1 MALKAVRAN
10 RSNHLRGFTRVSEA
24 EELRRQ
30 RVLERRFREM
40 GLEAGMLPGGRA
52 VVATLPLGPM
62 PFETPEGPR
71 VLRAVRFYTI
81 GHDRIKC
88 MAPRALFHLPPI
100 RVLDCEKA
108 EDLGDAHPQ
117 RLGAAT
123 RAAARRAPLARP
135 PRRRR
140 RRVAGRTAVVL
151 LARPRRSARARGSGR
166 ARASVILP
174 SRGPL
179 SGLAL
184 PDPAERVFE
193 PDASCRSATDLEIA
207 VTVRLEALARR
218 KRDASSATRDRR
230 ELRPAGAAHAA
241 RHAAAAGRARSSRA
255 QTRLQESL
263 RLRGFE
269 VRCTTSAA
277 ASIEAFRTHS
287 FELVLAETRLDR
299 GDGIE
304 LVPALRALPGILD
317 LPVVLFDE
325 RPSEHRR
332 SGARAAG
339 ASGYLS
345 GPLDAARL
353 ASALAHLASERR
365 RRRFARFERALSVS
379 WPGCETPAVT
389 TEVGR
394 GGCLLRG
401 SCRRPPR
408 GRFAL
413 HLPETGRTLHVEA
426 EVLYRLGELTPGP
439 NAGDGLR
446 FCGFDDGDEPA
457 WIEYL
462 AQLEQRSRSDA

>member
-1 MALKAVRAN
+1 
-10 RSNHLRGFTRVSEA
+10 VSEA

-40 GLEAGMLPGGRA
+40 GLEAGIMPGGRA
-52 VVATLPLGPM
+52 VVATLSLGPM

-108 EDLGDAHPQ
+108 QDLETRIRSVWSQRIALLRDARRWLE
-117 RLGAAT
+117 RLGVDVDVPQG
-123 RAAARRAPLARP
+123 APQWCFSLGLDDP
-135 PRRRR
+135 
-140 RRVAGRTAVVL
+140 
-151 LARPRRSARARGSGR
+151 R
-166 ARASVILP
+166 ARAAVVEPGKVILP

-179 SGLAL
+179 TGLAL
-184 PDPAERVFE
+184 PDPAERLFE
-193 PDASCRSATDLEIA
+193 PDARCRSGSDLEIA
-207 VTVRLEALARR
+207 ITVRLEALARR
-218 KRDASSATRDRR
+218 KREVATRRGNDDACDLPAPRAPR
-230 ELRPAGAAHAA
+230 GMPLLLVGSHLAGAK
-241 RHAAAAGRARSSRA
+241 G
-255 QTRLQESL
+255 LQESL
-263 RLRGFE
+263 RMRGFE

-277 ASIEAFRTHS
+277 ASIEAFRSQS

-304 LVPALRALPGILD
+304 LVPALRSLPGILD

-353 ASALAHLASERR
+353 ASALAHLAGERK

-394 GGCLLRG
+394 GGCQLRG
-401 SCRRPPR
+401 SLPTPAR

-413 HLPETGRTLHVEA
+413 HLPETGKTLHVEA
-426 EVLYRLGELTPGP
+426 EVMYRLGELTPGP

-462 AQLEQRSRSDA
+462 AQLEQRSRASS

>member
-1 MALKAVRAN
+1 M
-10 RSNHLRGFTRVSEA
+10 SEA

-30 RVLERRFREM
+30 RVLERRFRAM
-40 GLEAGMLPGGRA
+40 GLEVGVLPGGRA
-52 VVATLPLGPM
+52 VVATLLLGPM

-71 VLRAVRFYTI
+71 ALRAVRFYTL

-108 EDLGDAHPQ
+108 EDLEARIRATWAQ
-117 RLGAAT
+117 RLALL
-123 RAAARRAPLARP
+123 RDARRWLDQLGVQVDLSQGAPQWCFSL
-135 PRRRR
+135 
-140 RRVAGRTAVVL
+140 GLDDT
-151 LARPRRSARARGSGR
+151 RARGAVVERGR
-166 ARASVILP
+166 VILP

-184 PDPAERVFE
+184 PDPDERILALDV
-193 PDASCRSATDLEIA
+193 SCRTSTDLEIA

-218 KRDASSATRDRR
+218 KRDGTVRR
-230 ELRPAGAAHAA
+230 TPDANCDLPAPRTPRGMPLLLVGSQFAGAN
-241 RHAAAAGRARSSRA
+241 G
-255 QTRLQESL
+255 LQESL

-269 VRCTTSAA
+269 VRCATSASA
-277 ASIEAFRTHS
+277 AIEAFRAHS

-304 LVPALRALPGILD
+304 LVPALRGQTGVLD

-325 RPSEHRR
+325 RPSDHRR
-332 SGARAAG
+332 SAAKAAG

-353 ASALAHLASERR
+353 ASALAHLASERQ
-365 RRRFARFERALSVS
+365 RRRFARFDRALSVS

-394 GGCLLRG
+394 GGCLLHG
-401 SCRRPPR
+401 ATQAPAR

-413 HLPETGRTLHVEA
+413 HLPESGRTLHVEA
-426 EVLYRLGELTPGP
+426 DVMYRLDPLTPGSST
-439 NAGDGLR
+439 GDGLR
-446 FCGFDDGDEPA
+446 FCGFDEGEEA
-457 WIEYL
+457 VWIEYL
-462 AQLEQRSRSDA
+462 AGIEQRARAKS

>member
-1 MALKAVRAN
+1 
-10 RSNHLRGFTRVSEA
+10 VSEA

-30 RVLERRFREM
+30 RVLERRFRAM
-40 GLEAGMLPGGRA
+40 GLEAGVLPGGRA
-52 VVATLPLGPM
+52 VVATLLLGPV

-71 VLRAVRFYTI
+71 VLRAVRFYTL

-108 EDLGDAHPQ
+108 EDLEARIRATWTQ
-117 RLGAAT
+117 RLAVL
-123 RAAARRAPLARP
+123 REARRWLDQLGVQVDVSQGAPQWCFSLGLDDP
-135 PRRRR
+135 
-140 RRVAGRTAVVL
+140 
-151 LARPRRSARARGSGR
+151 RARGAVVEPGR
-166 ARASVILP
+166 VILP

-179 SGLAL
+179 SGLTL
-184 PDPAERVFE
+184 PAPEERVLAL
-193 PDASCRSATDLEIA
+193 DAKCRTSTDLEIA

-218 KRDASSATRDRR
+218 KREGTLRR
-230 ELRPAGAAHAA
+230 TPDENCDLPAPRTPHGMLLLLVGSQLAGAN
-241 RHAAAAGRARSSRA
+241 G
-255 QTRLQESL
+255 LQESL

-269 VRCTTSAA
+269 VRCATSASA
-277 ASIEAFRTHS
+277 AIEAFRAHS

-304 LVPALRALPGILD
+304 LVPALRAQPGVLD

-325 RPSEHRR
+325 RPSDHRR
-332 SGARAAG
+332 NAAKAAG

-379 WPGCETPAVT
+379 WPGCDAPAIT
-389 TEVGR
+389 TEIGR
-394 GGCLLRG
+394 GGCLVRG
-401 SCRRPPR
+401 SSEAPAR

-426 EVLYRLGELTPGP
+426 DVVYRLGESTPGP
-439 NAGDGLR
+439 SAGDGLQ

-462 AQLEQRSRSDA
+462 AGLEQRSRAGA

>member
-1 MALKAVRAN
+1 M
-10 RSNHLRGFTRVSEA
+10 SEA

-40 GLEAGMLPGGRA
+40 GLEAGLLPGGRA
-52 VVATLPLGPM
+52 VVATLPLGQL

-108 EDLGDAHPQ
+108 EDLEARIRSVWAQ
-117 RLGAAT
+117 RLALLRDARLWLDRLGVQIDAPQGA
-123 RAAARRAPLARP
+123 PQWCFSLGLDDP
-135 PRRRR
+135 
-140 RRVAGRTAVVL
+140 
-151 LARPRRSARARGSGR
+151 R
-166 ARASVILP
+166 ARAAVVEPGKVILP

-184 PDPAERVFE
+184 PGAAERVFE
-193 PDASCRSATDLEIA
+193 PDARCRSGSDLEIA
-207 VTVRLEALARR
+207 ISVRLEALARR
-218 KRDASSATRDRR
+218 KRDTVTRRATGDSAD
-230 ELRPAGAAHAA
+230 LLPAPRAPRGMPLLLVGP
-241 RHAAAAGRARSSRA
+241 RLAAAKA
-255 QTRLQESL
+255 LQESL

-269 VRCTTSAA
+269 VRSTTSAA
-277 ASIEAFRTHS
+277 ASIEAFRSRS

-317 LPVVLFDE
+317 LPVVVFDE
-325 RPSEHRR
+325 RSSDRRR
-332 SGARAAG
+332 SSARAAG

-353 ASALAHLASERR
+353 ASALAHLATQRR

-379 WPGCETPAVT
+379 WPGCKTPAVT

-401 SCRRPPR
+401 SMPAPPR

-413 HLPETGRTLHVEA
+413 HLPETGKTLRVEA
-426 EVLYRLGELTPGP
+426 ELMYRLGDLTPGP
-439 NAGDGLR
+439 DRGDGLR
-446 FCGFDDGDEPA
+446 FCGFDDGHEAA

-462 AQLEQRSRSDA
+462 AQLEERLRASS

>member
-1 MALKAVRAN
+1 M
-10 RSNHLRGFTRVSEA
+10 
-24 EELRRQ
+24 
-30 RVLERRFREM
+30 LERRFREM
-40 GLEAGMLPGGRA
+40 GLEAGVLPGGRA

-108 EDLGDAHPQ
+108 TELEARIRETWNQ
-117 RLGAAT
+117 RLALL
-123 RAAARRAPLARP
+123 RDARRWLDRLGVDVDVPQGAPQWCFSLGLDDP
-135 PRRRR
+135 
-140 RRVAGRTAVVL
+140 
-151 LARPRRSARARGSGR
+151 R
-166 ARASVILP
+166 ARAAVVEPGKVILP

-184 PDPAERVFE
+184 PDPAERVFA
-193 PDASCRSATDLEIA
+193 PDAGCHSATDLEIA

-218 KRDASSATRDRR
+218 KRETSARRVVEDGADLPAPRTPRGMPLLLVGSHLGSASA
-230 ELRPAGAAHAA
+230 
-241 RHAAAAGRARSSRA
+241 
-255 QTRLQESL
+255 LQESL
-263 RLRGFE
+263 RLRGFD
-269 VRCTTSAA
+269 VVCTTSAA
-277 ASIEAFRTHS
+277 ASIEAFRLHS

-332 SGARAAG
+332 SSARAAG

-345 GPLDAARL
+345 GPIDAARL
-353 ASALAHLASERR
+353 AAALAHLASERR

-379 WPGCETPAVT
+379 WPGCENPAVT
-389 TEVGR
+389 TEIGR

-401 SCRRPPR
+401 STAAPAR

-413 HLPETGRTLHVEA
+413 HLPETGKTLHVEA
-426 EVLYRLGELTPGP
+426 EVMYRLGELKPGP

-457 WIEYL
+457 WIDYL
-462 AQLEQRSRSDA
+462 AQLEQRLRASS

>member
-1 MALKAVRAN
+1 
-10 RSNHLRGFTRVSEA
+10 VSEA

-40 GLEAGMLPGGRA
+40 GLDAGVLPGGRA

-100 RVLDCEKA
+100 RVLDCEKV
-108 EDLGDAHPQ
+108 EDLESRIRSVWAQRVALLRDARQ
-117 RLGAAT
+117 WLDRLGVEVDVPQG
-123 RAAARRAPLARP
+123 APQWCFSL
-135 PRRRR
+135 
-140 RRVAGRTAVVL
+140 GL
-151 LARPRRSARARGSGR
+151 DDSR
-166 ARASVILP
+166 ARAAVIEPGKVILP

-179 SGLAL
+179 TGLAL
-184 PDPAERVFE
+184 PDLNERVFQ
-193 PDASCRSATDLEIA
+193 PDAKCRSASDLEIA

-218 KRDASSATRDRR
+218 KRDTGPRR
-230 ELRPAGAAHAA
+230 ANEEGCDLPAPRTPRGMPLLLVGSQLSGAKA
-241 RHAAAAGRARSSRA
+241 
-255 QTRLQESL
+255 LQESL

-269 VRCTTSAA
+269 VHCTTSAA

-332 SGARAAG
+332 GAARAAG

-379 WPGCETPAVT
+379 WPGCTSPAVT

-401 SCRRPPR
+401 PEPTPARA
-408 GRFAL
+408 RFAL
-413 HLPETGRTLHVEA
+413 HLPETGKTLHAEA
-426 EVLYRLGELTPGP
+426 EVVYRLGELTPGP

-462 AQLEQRSRSDA
+462 AQLEQRSRATEPAA

>member
-1 MALKAVRAN
+1 
-10 RSNHLRGFTRVSEA
+10 
-24 EELRRQ
+24 
-30 RVLERRFREM
+30 M
-40 GLEAGMLPGGRA
+40 GLEAGLLPGGRA

-108 EDLGDAHPQ
+108 EDLERRIRSVWSQRIALLRDARRWLD
-117 RLGAAT
+117 RLGVAVDVPQG
-123 RAAARRAPLARP
+123 APQWCFSL
-135 PRRRR
+135 
-140 RRVAGRTAVVL
+140 GL
-151 LARPRRSARARGSGR
+151 DDARARAAVVEPGK
-166 ARASVILP
+166 VILP

-184 PDPAERVFE
+184 PELSERIFE
-193 PDASCRSATDLEIA
+193 ADAHCRSATDLEIA

-218 KRDASSATRDRR
+218 KRDLATRSGNDDTCD
-230 ELRPAGAAHAA
+230 LPAPRPARGMPLLLVGSLLAGANA
-241 RHAAAAGRARSSRA
+241 
-255 QTRLQESL
+255 LQESL

-269 VRCTTSAA
+269 VRSTTSAS
-277 ASIEAFRTHS
+277 ASIEAFRAQS

-304 LVPALRALPGILD
+304 LVPALRGLPGVLD

-332 SGARAAG
+332 GSARAAG

-365 RRRFARFERALSVS
+365 RRRFTRFERALSVS

-401 SCRRPPR
+401 STAAPQR

-413 HLPETGRTLHVEA
+413 HLPETGKTLHVEA
-426 EVLYRLGELTPGP
+426 QVVYRLGELKAGP

-457 WIEYL
+457 WIEFL
-462 AQLEQRSRSDA
+462 ARLEQRARASD

>member
-1 MALKAVRAN
+1 M
-10 RSNHLRGFTRVSEA
+10 SEV

-30 RVLERRFREM
+30 GVLERRLRAM
-40 GLEAGMLPGGRA
+40 GLEAGFLPGGRA
-52 VVATLPLGPM
+52 VVATLPLGPL

-71 VLRAVRFYTI
+71 VLRAVRFYTL

-108 EDLGDAHPQ
+108 EDLEARIRAAWTQ
-117 RLGAAT
+117 RLAVL
-123 RAAARRAPLARP
+123 RDARRWLDRLGVDVDVSQGAPQWCFSLGLDDP
-135 PRRRR
+135 
-140 RRVAGRTAVVL
+140 
-151 LARPRRSARARGSGR
+151 RARGTVVEPGR
-166 ARASVILP
+166 VILP

-179 SGLAL
+179 SGHAL
-184 PDPAERVFE
+184 PDLAERVFTT
-193 PDASCRSATDLEIA
+193 DANCRTATDLEIA
-207 VTVRLEALARR
+207 VSVRLEALARR
-218 KRDASSATRDRR
+218 KRDGTARR
-230 ELRPAGAAHAA
+230 VTEESCDLPAPRAA
-241 RHAAAAGRARSSRA
+241 RGMPLLLVGSQLASAKG
-255 QTRLQESL
+255 LQESL

-269 VRCTTSAA
+269 VRCATSAA
-277 ASIEAFRTHS
+277 AALDAFRTRS

-304 LVPALRALPGILD
+304 LVPALRAQPGILD

-325 RPSEHRR
+325 RPSNHRR

-365 RRRFARFERALSVS
+365 RRRFTRFARALSVS
-379 WPGCETPAVT
+379 WPECDTPAVT

-401 SCRRPPR
+401 ALPAPAH
-408 GRFAL
+408 GHFAL

-426 EVLYRLGELTPGP
+426 DVTHRLGELAPGP
-439 NAGDGLR
+439 SAGDGLR

-462 AQLEQRSRSDA
+462 ARLEQRSRADA

>member
-1 MALKAVRAN
+1 M
-10 RSNHLRGFTRVSEA
+10 SEA

-30 RVLERRFREM
+30 RMLERRFREM
-40 GLEAGMLPGGRA
+40 GLEAGVLPGGRA
-52 VVATLPLGPM
+52 VVATLSLGPM

-108 EDLGDAHPQ
+108 DDLEARIREVWNQ
-117 RLGAAT
+117 RLALLRDGRRWLDRLGVVVDVPQGA
-123 RAAARRAPLARP
+123 PQWCFSL
-135 PRRRR
+135 
-140 RRVAGRTAVVL
+140 GL
-151 LARPRRSARARGSGR
+151 DDARARAAVVEPGK
-166 ARASVILP
+166 VILP

-184 PDPAERVFE
+184 PDPAERVFT
-193 PDASCRSATDLEIA
+193 PDAGCRSATDLEIA

-218 KRDASSATRDRR
+218 KRDTGARR
-230 ELRPAGAAHAA
+230 AGEDGADLPAPRTPRGMPLLLVGSHLGAANA
-241 RHAAAAGRARSSRA
+241 
-255 QTRLQESL
+255 LQESL

-269 VRCTTSAA
+269 VVCTTSAA

-332 SGARAAG
+332 SAARSAG

-365 RRRFARFERALSVS
+365 RRRFGRFERALSVS
-379 WPGCETPAVT
+379 WPGCENPAVT

-401 SCRRPPR
+401 ATAAPAR

-413 HLPETGRTLHVEA
+413 HLPETGKTLHVEA
-426 EVLYRLGELTPGP
+426 EVMYRLGELKPGP

-457 WIEYL
+457 WIEFL
-462 AQLEQRSRSDA
+462 AQLEQRVRASN

>member
-1 MALKAVRAN
+1 M
-10 RSNHLRGFTRVSEA
+10 SEA

-40 GLEAGMLPGGRA
+40 GLETGMLPGGRA
-52 VVATLPLGPM
+52 VVVTLPLGPL

-71 VLRAVRFYTI
+71 VLRAARFYTI

-108 EDLGDAHPQ
+108 DDLETRIRSVWAQ
-117 RLGAAT
+117 RLELL
-123 RAAARRAPLARP
+123 RDARRWLDRLGVEVDVPQGAPQWCFSLGLDDP
-135 PRRRR
+135 
-140 RRVAGRTAVVL
+140 
-151 LARPRRSARARGSGR
+151 R
-166 ARASVILP
+166 ARAAVVEPGKVILP

-184 PDPAERVFE
+184 PHRAERVFE
-193 PDASCRSATDLEIA
+193 PGAACRSSTDLEIA

-218 KRDASSATRDRR
+218 KRDTATRRAAEDICDLPAPRAPSGMP
-230 ELRPAGAAHAA
+230 LLLVGPHLAGASA
-241 RHAAAAGRARSSRA
+241 
-255 QTRLQESL
+255 LQESL

-269 VRCTTSAA
+269 VCCTTSAA
-277 ASIEAFRTHS
+277 ASIEAFRTRS
-287 FELVLAETRLDR
+287 FELVLAEARLDR
-299 GDGIE
+299 GGGIE

-332 SGARAAG
+332 SSARSAG

-345 GPLDAARL
+345 GPLDGARL
-353 ASALAHLASERR
+353 ASALAHLAVERR
-365 RRRFARFERALSVS
+365 RRRFARFERALSIS

-394 GGCLLRG
+394 GGCLLLG
-401 SCRRPPR
+401 SAAAPPR

-413 HLPETGRTLHVEA
+413 HLPETSRTLHVEA
-426 EVLYRLGELTPGP
+426 ELMYRLGDLTPGP

-446 FCGFDDGDEPA
+446 FCGFDDGDEAA

-462 AQLEQRSRSDA
+462 AQLELRSRASG